1 MKRSLVGPRKRPSK
15 ILLASTSLPV
25 ALLIAKGLMSSGT
38 APGWSQNSDLDL
50 PTGQTRPSA
59 GQPANPVPP
68 AGFPAAPVDAPPLDS
83 QVPLP
88 LPAGDSQAPLTLPGS
103 EILAPISN
111 EPPNQLDAQTGQ
123 ILPIGSPPASIL
135 LPVDV
140 PPAHEAVMLD
150 IDTGLGVFSP
160 LYFSPLSEG
169 GGFGRSVFT
178 PAYLPSYNPSSPSRG
193 RYNLTVGPLNAR
205 LYGAAV
211 FEYNDNINLGDH
223 GNRQSDF
230 SITPT
235 AGVGISW
242 IPASGRQS
250 VELNVGVGYRWY
262 LNHSELNSVVIT
274 PSTRAQY
281 NFGIGKVKFNIHDSF
296 TTAVDPITQGQIGAS
311 SVSPTSLLNYRRI
324 INTLGIRGDWPASS
338 KIGIGAGYDY
348 QIDRTLTDQFKRLD
362 HDEHT
367 FSGGIYTQPTPRLQV
382 GLAGTYTIVN
392 YSQNLQN
399 SGTVWTLGPNAR
411 FLVTSNLSIQ
421 GSVGYTASS
430 FDAPTATSIRDTS
443 NFRSVSYEAGIR
455 HQFLRRWEHELVI
468 TRGASLGVDSN
479 FADYTSL
486 RYNIEGRLTA
496 PLSLVGQ
503 LKWEDFKV
511 SGSGGEH
518 ANRYLLYLGVRYRV
532 SQSWSSGLGYS
543 YVLKESDQLG
553 QDYYQ
558 NRVTLDITYQF

>member
-1 MKRSLVGPRKRPSK
+1 MKRSLVGTRKNPSK

-25 ALLIAKGLMSSGT
+25 ALLIAKSLMSSGT
-38 APGWSQNSDLDL
+38 APGWSQNSDLDV

-59 GQPANPVPP
+59 SEPASPLPP
-68 AGFPAAPVDAPPLDS
+68 AGFPASPVDSTPLDS
-83 QVPLP
+83 QVPVP
-88 LPAGDSQAPLTLPGS
+88 LPAGDSLAPLTLPAS
-103 EILAPISN
+103 EVLAPIGNDPSN
-111 EPPNQLDAQTGQ
+111 LLDAPTGQ
-123 ILPIGSPPASIL
+123 LSPPGSIL
-135 LPVDV
+135 LPADA
-140 PPAHEAVMLD
+140 PPAPEAVTTD
-150 IDTGLGVFSP
+150 IDTGVGVFSP
-160 LYFSPLSEG
+160 LYFTPLNDS

-178 PAYLPSYNPSSPSRG
+178 PAYLPSYNPSAPSRG

-223 GNRQSDF
+223 GNRLGDF

-262 LNHSELNSVVIT
+262 LNHSELNSVIIT

-281 NFGIGKVKFNIHDSF
+281 NFGIGKVKFNIHDSL
-296 TTAVDPITQGQIGAS
+296 TTAVDPITQGQVIGAS
-311 SVSPTSLLNYRRI
+311 SVSPNSLLNYRRI
-324 INTLGIRGDWPASS
+324 INTLGIRGDWAASS
-338 KIGIGAGYDY
+338 KIGVGAGYDFLV
-348 QIDRTLTDQFKRLD
+348 DRTLSDQFKALD

-382 GLAGTYTIVN
+382 GLAGTYTIIN
-392 YSQNLQN
+392 YSQNIQN

-411 FLVTSNLSIQ
+411 FQVTPTLSVQ

-430 FDAPTATSIRDTS
+430 FDAPTATSNQDTS

-455 HQFLRRWEHELVI
+455 HQFLRRWEHALVI
-468 TRGASLGVDSN
+468 TRGAALGVDSN
-479 FADYTSL
+479 FADYTALS
-486 RYNIEGRLTA
+486 YNIEGRLTD

-503 LKWEDFKV
+503 LRWEDFKV
-511 SGSGGEH
+511 SGSGGQH
-518 ANRYLLYLGVRYRV
+518 ANRYLLYLGVRYRL
-532 SQSWSSGLGYS
+532 SQSWISGLGYS
-543 YVLKESDQLG
+543 YALNESNQLG
-553 QDYYQ
+553 LDYYQ

>member
-1 MKRSLVGPRKRPSK
+1 MKRSLVGTRKKPSK

-38 APGWSQNSDLDL
+38 APGWGQNSDLDA

-59 GQPANPVPP
+59 SEPASPVPP
-68 AGFPAAPVDAPPLDS
+68 VGFPAAPVDSTPLDS
-83 QVPLP
+83 QVP
-88 LPAGDSQAPLTLPGS
+88 LPAGDSQAPLTLPAS
-103 EILAPISN
+103 EVLTPIGN
-111 EPPNQLDAQTGQ
+111 DPANLLDTPTGQ
-123 ILPIGSPPASIL
+123 LPPPIPPTTSIL
-135 LPVDV
+135 LPADV
-140 PPAHEAVMLD
+140 PPGHEAVTTD

-160 LYFSPLSEG
+160 LYEG
-169 GGFGRSVFT
+169 GSFGRSVFT

-193 RYNLTVGPLNAR
+193 RYNLTFGPLNAR

-262 LNHSELNSVVIT
+262 LNHSELNSVIIT

-281 NFGIGKVKFNIHDSF
+281 NFGIGPVKFNVHDSF

-311 SVSPTSLLNYRRI
+311 SVSPNSLLNYRRI
-324 INTLGIRGDWPASS
+324 INTLGIRGDWPVSS
-338 KIGIGAGYDY
+338 KIGIGGGYDY
-348 QIDRTLTDQFKRLD
+348 QIDRTLTDQFKALD

-367 FSGGIYTQPTPRLQV
+367 FSGGIYTRPTPRLQV

-392 YSQNLQN
+392 YSQNIQN

-411 FLVTSNLSIQ
+411 FQVTPNLSVQ
-421 GSVGYTASS
+421 GSVGYTASA

-443 NFRSVSYEAGIR
+443 NFRSISYEAGIR
-455 HQFLRRWEHELVI
+455 HLFLRDWKHELVI

-486 RYNIEGRLTA
+486 RYDIAGPLA
-496 PLSLVGQ
+496 GPLSLVGQ

-518 ANRYLLYLGVRYRV
+518 ANRYLLYVGVRYRL

-543 YVLKESDQLG
+543 YVLKESDHLG